1 MKFPAE
7 IVGRLRS
14 FYEGRSVCV
23 TGGAGFIGG
32 HLVDALLSLGG
43 VIYILDDL
51 SSSTLDHVASLMELE
66 PERVKFVHGSILDD
80 DALGDACEK
89 SQTVFHLAAIGSVPR
104 SIVEPQRSWSVN
116 ATGTVRVM
124 EAARRF
130 WCPDGGRPDPA
141 ARQRVV
147 LAASSA
153 AYGDDPSLPKIE
165 TQYPRP
171 LSPYAAS
178 KLAGEHI
185 LASWSS
191 SYGISTASV
200 RFFNVFGPRQ
210 PADSAYAAVI
220 PAFSKKLLA
229 GERPIIFGDGKQSRD
244 FTSVTNAV
252 LATLLAGACERHLA
266 GEVFNVGT
274 GGRVDLLELAALM
287 ADLCGVPHLTPELRP
302 ARVGDVPHSL
312 ADFSRARDVLGYQ
325 PVESL
330 RDGLEETLAWAR
342 REMAGSEKG
351 LGA

>member
-23 TGGAGFIGG
+23 TGGTGFIGG
-32 HLVDALLSLGG
+32 HLVDALLSLGAT
-43 VIYILDDL
+43 ISIIDDL
-51 SSSTLDHVASLMELE
+51 SSSTLDHIASLMELE
-66 PERVKFVHGSILDD
+66 PERVRFVHGSILDD
-80 DALGDACEK
+80 DALADACDGVQ
-89 SQTVFHLAAIGSVPR
+89 SIFHLAAIGSVPK
-104 SIVEPQRSWSVN
+104 SIEEPQRSWSVN

-124 EAARRF
+124 EAARAE
-130 WCPDGGRPDPA
+130 WSPDGRRPNPA
-141 ARQRVV
+141 DRLRVV

-153 AYGDDPSLPKIE
+153 AYGDDPSLPKVE
-165 TQYPRP
+165 TQYPKP

-191 SYGISTASV
+191 SYGISTAST

-220 PAFSKKLLA
+220 PAFTKRLLS
-229 GERPIIFGDGKQSRD
+229 GERPVIFGDGLQSRD

-252 LATLLAGACERHLA
+252 LAVLLAGACERHLV

-274 GGRVDLLELAALM
+274 GSRINLLELAAMM
-287 ADLCGVPHLTPELRP
+287 AELCGVPHLTPELRP

-312 ADFSRARDVLGYQ
+312 ADFSRARDILGYQ

-330 RDGLEETLAWAR
+330 RDGLDETLAWAR

>member
-1 MKFPAE
+1 MKFPAD
-7 IVGRLRS
+7 IVARLRS
-14 FYEGRSVCV
+14 LYEGRRVCV

-43 VIYILDDL
+43 VISIIDDL
-51 SSSTLDHVASLMELE
+51 SSSTLDHVASLIELE
-66 PERVKFVHGSILDD
+66 PERVRFVHGSILDD
-80 DALGDACEK
+80 AALEDAVQGVG
-89 SQTVFHLAAIGSVPR
+89 TIFHLAAIGSVPL
-104 SIVEPQRSWSVN
+104 SIVDPQRSWSVN

-124 EAARRF
+124 EAARRA
-130 WCPDGGRPDPA
+130 WCPDGTPPAQGGRN
-141 ARQRVV
+141 RVV

-153 AYGDDPSLPKIE
+153 AYGDDPSLPKVE

-185 LASWSS
+185 LASWSV

-210 PADSAYAAVI
+210 PAGSAYAAVI
-220 PAFSKKLLA
+220 PAFSKRLLA
-229 GERPIIFGDGKQSRD
+229 GEAPVIFGDGKQSRD

-252 LATLLAGACERHLA
+252 LATLLAGACERPLA

-274 GGRVDLLELAALM
+274 GHRVNLLELAAMM
-287 ADLCGVPHLTPELRP
+287 AEVCGVPHLVPELKP

-312 ADFSRARDVLGYQ
+312 ADFSRARDVLGYR

-330 RDGLEETLAWAR
+330 RDGLDETLAWAR

-351 LGA
+351 P

>member
-1 MKFPAE
+1 MKFPAD
-7 IVGRLRS
+7 IVTRLRAH
-14 FYEGRSVCV
+14 YEGRPVCI

-32 HLVDALLSLGG
+32 HLMDALLSLGS
-43 VIYILDDL
+43 VISVIDDL
-51 SSSTLDHVASLMELE
+51 SSSSLDHVASLIELE
-66 PERVKFVHGSILDD
+66 PERVRFVHGSILDD
-80 DALGDACEK
+80 DALTDAVEGTQ
-89 SQTVFHLAAIGSVPR
+89 SIFHLAAIGSVPR
-104 SIVEPQRSWSVN
+104 SIEDPQRSWSVN

-130 WCPDGGRPDPA
+130 WCAGGKSSDP
-141 ARQRVV
+141 RQRVV

-153 AYGDDPSLPKIE
+153 AYGDDPSLPKVE

-178 KLAGEHI
+178 KLAGEHV

-191 SYGISTASV
+191 SYGISAASV

-220 PAFSKKLLA
+220 PAFAKRLLG
-229 GERPIIFGDGKQSRD
+229 GEAPVIFGDGKQSRD

-252 LATLLAGACERHLA
+252 LAALLAGSCERKLV

-274 GGRVDLLELAALM
+274 GHRVNLLELAAMM
-287 ADLCGVPHLTPELRP
+287 AELCGVPHLTPVLKP

-312 ADFSRARDVLGYQ
+312 ADFSRARDVLGYK

-330 RDGLEETLAWAR
+330 RDGLDDTLAWAR
-342 REMAGSEKG
+342 REMAGTER
-351 LGA
+351 GA

>member
-7 IVGRLRS
+7 MVSRLRT
-14 FYEGRSVCV
+14 FYEGRTVCV

-32 HLVDALLSLGG
+32 HLIDALLSLGG
-43 VIYILDDL
+43 AISIIDDL
-51 SSSTLDHVASLMELE
+51 SSSSLDHVASLIELE
-66 PERVKFVHGSILDD
+66 PERVRFVHGSILDD
-80 DALGDACEK
+80 DALSDACEGAD
-89 SQTVFHLAAIGSVPR
+89 TVFHLAAIGSVPR
-104 SIVEPQRSWSVN
+104 SVSEPQRSWSVN

-124 EAARRF
+124 EAVRAV
-130 WCPDGGRPDPA
+130 WCPGGQRPDPTR
-141 ARQRVV
+141 RQRVV

-153 AYGDDPSLPKIE
+153 AYGDDPALPKVE
-165 TQYPRP
+165 SQYPRP

-191 SYGISTASV
+191 SYGISAAST

-220 PAFSKKLLA
+220 PAFTKRLLS
-229 GERPIIFGDGKQSRD
+229 GERPVIFGDGLQSRD

-252 LATLLAGACERHLA
+252 LAVLLAGACESHLT
-266 GEVFNVGT
+266 GEVFNIGT
-274 GGRVDLLELAALM
+274 GSRINLLELAAIM
-287 ADLCGVPHLTPELRP
+287 AELCGVPHLTPELRP

-325 PVESL
+325 PIETL
-330 RDGLEETLAWAR
+330 RDGLDETLAWAR